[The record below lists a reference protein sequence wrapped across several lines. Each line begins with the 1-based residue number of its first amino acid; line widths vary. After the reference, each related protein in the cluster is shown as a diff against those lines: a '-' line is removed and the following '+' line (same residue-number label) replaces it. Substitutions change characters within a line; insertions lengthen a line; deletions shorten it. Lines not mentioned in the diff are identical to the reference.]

1 MFLFFF
7 FFHFIKISVAP
18 HSIISSNSK
27 KVVRKLPLIIFTNL
41 EYRERERE
49 MRFRAAFRVCES
61 RNRAP
66 LLLQPQA
73 SRSFSQLPLNPQ
85 RFVSLLYSL
94 FMLCELS
101 FWLSLY
107 FLRNCK
113 DTVILNLD
121 SNFFNL
127 IIA

>member
-1 MFLFFF
+1 MFLFLFSFYKNFRCTAFYYFF
-7 FFHFIKISVAP
+7 QLQK
-18 HSIISSNSK
+18 SSA
-27 KVVRKLPLIIFTNL
+27 KVTVDYIHKFRIQR
-41 EYRERERE
+41 ERERERERE
-49 MRFRAAFRVCES
+49 MRFRAAFRVCKS

-101 FWLSLY
+101 F
-107 FLRNCK
+107 
-113 DTVILNLD
+113 
-121 SNFFNL
+121 
-127 IIA
+127 

>member
-1 MFLFFF
+1 MFLFFY
-7 FFHFIKISVAP
+7 FHFIKISVAP

-41 EYRERERE
+41 EYRERE